1 MTGAAS
7 REALA
12 TLRRRTEA
20 LSGRAAT
27 SGGLMDLAG
36 ELYEIADLLVAQPR
50 LRRTLGDPASAPE
63 ARGEL
68 IGRLLQGNVSSEAQE
83 LAEAAVGLRWSSSW
97 DLTDGLE
104 TIADDALLRAADQEG
119 RLDDVEDELFR
130 FERIV
135 DANSRLATLLDE
147 MSVPATRRTAL
158 LRDVIAGRVHPVTQA
173 LLEHAVASTRKRG
186 IDLAIDNLLEASAAR
201 RARSLARVVTAVPLT
216 PEQENR
222 LAAQLTELY
231 GRQITVRIALD
242 PSVRGG
248 LVIRIGDEIIDGTV
262 ASRLA
267 AARAALTT

>member
-1 MTGAAS
+1 
-7 REALA
+7 
-12 TLRRRTEA
+12 
-20 LSGRAAT
+20 
-27 SGGLMDLAG
+27 
-36 ELYEIADLLVAQPR
+36 
-50 LRRTLGDPASAPE
+50 
-63 ARGEL
+63 
-68 IGRLLQGNVSSEAQE
+68 
-83 LAEAAVGLRWSSSW
+83 
-97 DLTDGLE
+97 LE

-135 DANSRLATLLDE
+135 DANPRLATLLDE

>member
-1 MTGAAS
+1 MIGLAS

-12 TLRRRTEA
+12 TLRRRTED

-27 SGGLMDLAG
+27 SGGLIDLAG
-36 ELYEIADLLVAQPR
+36 ELYAIADLLVGEPQ

-63 ARGEL
+63 ARSEL
-68 IGRLLQGNVSSEAQE
+68 IGQLLQGRVSSEARD
-83 LAEAAVGLRWSSSW
+83 LTEAAVALRWSSPW
-97 DLTDGLE
+97 NLTDGLE
-104 TIADDALLRAADQEG
+104 TIGDDALLRAAEQEG

-135 DANSRLATLLDE
+135 DGNPRLATLLDE
-147 MSVPATRRTAL
+147 MSVPAARRTGL
-158 LRDVIAGRVHPVTQA
+158 LRDVVAGRVHPITQA
-173 LLEHAVASTRKRG
+173 LLEHSVASSRKRG
-186 IDLAIDNLLEASAAR
+186 IDLAIDNLLEAAAAR

-216 PEQENR
+216 QQQEDR
-222 LAAQLTELY
+222 LATRLTELY
-231 GRQITVRIALD
+231 GRQITVRIAID

-248 LVIRIGDEIIDGTV
+248 LVIRIGDEVIDGSV